1 MLPPS
6 FGDQVAGKAVR
17 AGGGEWKMVFF
28 PKGFTDA
35 DYASVYCTS
44 VSCELDEGDPN
55 NPDKIT
61 SRAFASVKVK
71 SCLV

>member
-1 MLPPS
+1 
-6 FGDQVAGKAVR
+6 
-17 AGGGEWKMVFF
+17 MVFF

-71 SCLV
+71 SCRVPPRPRPRILTSVGLKKLES

>member
-1 MLPPS
+1 
-6 FGDQVAGKAVR
+6 
-17 AGGGEWKMVFF
+17 MVFF

-71 SCLV
+71 PGRNPPRPQIPNPQVCRAQET